1 MKVPIKRLIDR
12 CWDIAESV
20 ADRSGFVPIRNLA
33 ASCNCQ
39 IVPRPLL
46 VEAAITRTLKNPN
59 GWVVLINNETHKFSD
74 EDLELES
81 ALSHLPVRTRNTLA
95 HEVAHAVACDLFGMD
110 FSNGGTLDS
119 RLASIERA
127 IELVSPLLL
136 LPKSHVLSRLAGIPD
151 EAQSLREFS
160 TLARN
165 MGVSRE
171 VFLQA
176 VKTKSKYSRSEFLTC
191 ESILGAM
198 WGVFEARGKNSFE
211 TSSRWLFNNY
221 HTVLSHPSSKRI
233 QQQRSIRWNITSIE
247 QKNGRVFCSATSD
260 LSPDRSVPVQ
270 FEIESPLQRSGQKLF
285 YKLTGAESPILSS
298 FGSPASTNLS
308 S

>member
-110 FSNGGTLDS
+110 FSNGGNLDS
-119 RLASIERA
+119 RLSSIEKA

-136 LPKSHVLSRLAGIPD
+136 LPKSHILGRLVQITD
-151 EAQSLREFS
+151 TERSLREFS
-160 TLARN
+160 KLCLE

-171 VFLQA
+171 IFLQSI
-176 VKTKSKYSRSEFLTC
+176 KTKSKYSRSEILKC
-191 ESILGAM
+191 QGILGAM
-198 WGVFEARGKNSFE
+198 WGILVVSSKGGFK

-221 HTVLSHPSSKRI
+221 YTSLSHPASKAI
-233 QQQRSIRWNITSIE
+233 QQQRDICWAINSIQE
-247 QKNGRVFCSATSD
+247 DDGRLFCTATSD
-260 LSPDRSVPVQ
+260 TKEGPYLVQ
-270 FEIESPLQRSGQKLF
+270 FEIESRPLRSGQKLF
-285 YKLTGAESPILSS
+285 YRLPGTTSNTITAHGQNSLIPSA
-298 FGSPASTNLS
+298 
-308 S
+308 